1 MKKLLSVLAVTG
13 LIAGATMPA
22 YAGSDNAAD
31 GKSVGSNDKG
41 ENGRSNSAPGRNDG
55 ATGKDNAPGQTKGE

>member
-22 YAGSDNAAD
+22 YAGSDNAAE
-31 GKSVGSNDKG
+31 GKGIGQGEKSDKG
-41 ENGRSNSAPGRNDG
+41 SSGDAPGKND
-55 ATGKDNAPGQTKGE
+55 ATGKDNAPGQNKGE